1 MNTEI
6 TAVGIMQLFET
17 TKAQR
22 QAFCSDIVSMLE
34 NGTADPLQI
43 HLQVKSAE
51 DLIKQLNEN
60 RYYKEYL
67 LDAAQKHGKSFEFGN
82 AKFEVKEMGV
92 KYDYSQCGDTEM
104 TELLRQETEIK
115 EKVKARSEFLKT
127 VPTSGLS
134 IMQEDTGELV
144 TFYPPS
150 KTSTTTLTVK
160 LP

>member
-1 MNTEI
+1 
-6 TAVGIMQLFET
+6 MQELSTTSTLGLFDT

-22 QAFCSDIVSMLE
+22 QSFCIDIVGKLE
-34 NGTADPLQI
+34 NGEADPLKI
-43 HLQVKSAE
+43 HLQVKAME
-51 DLIKQLNEN
+51 DLIKQLQDNTV
-60 RYYKEYL
+60 YKRFL
-67 LDAAQKHGKSFEFGN
+67 LDEAAKYGKSFEYIN

-92 KYDYSQCGDTEM
+92 KYDYSQCGDPEM

-127 VPTSGLS
+127 LPTTGLS

-144 TFYPPS
+144 IVYPPS

>member
-1 MNTEI
+1 
-6 TAVGIMQLFET
+6 MQLFET

-22 QAFCSDIVSMLE
+22 QEYAYSLIEKLD
-34 NGTADPLQI
+34 NGEVDPLRL
-43 HLQVKSAE
+43 HLQIKAME
-51 DLIKQLNEN
+51 DLIKQLQDNTA
-60 RYYKEYL
+60 YKLFL
-67 LDAAQKHGKSFEFGN
+67 LDEAAKYGKSFEYIN

-92 KYDYSQCGDTEM
+92 KYDYSQCGDPEM

-115 EKVKARSEFLKT
+115 EKVKARSEYLKT
-127 VPTSGLS
+127 VPTTGLS

-144 TFYPPS
+144 KVYPPS